1 MTLKKVKKTRLTTLT
16 KCLIGNYHN
25 GFNNEHAKHV
35 LEKTLVVQFRCW
47 ERYQLPLSKQRERKG
62 ILQASLYMY
71 PSQI

>member
-35 LEKTLVVQFRCW
+35 LEKVLIVNSLLG
-47 ERYQLPLSKQRERKG
+47 YIPIAPKQAVGMKG
-62 ILQASLYMY
+62 LLQIPYT
-71 PSQI
+71 